1 MECLGI
7 EIDRVGL
14 PSVRIYNV
22 YRPPEDGKDLKM
34 DPLAMNE
41 RTIICGDLNTRH
53 PSWCPSR
60 VANQAGTKLHAWL
73 SSNAATVWNEP
84 TTPTRDASNT
94 SPDVTIAAGLPHTI
108 LNWRTEEA
116 WGADHRTLMFDI
128 PRGYRHRKETPRA
141 GIAWGR
147 ADWKKFTEH
156 LENTCAASPED
167 ETTDPHELAATLTGH
182 IRDAIRE
189 HIPKSTGKLP
199 PRPWWDKTLTPL
211 SRSKDAAF
219 RSFQQQ
225 KTEHAKTAYEE
236 ARARFAEAALHA
248 KTIYWGGIVD
258 KVNRGTDLGLLFR
271 TVREIDGKKTSSTL
285 PPLRSGERTTTDPAE
300 KATLLAKYYANVCK
314 KKTEPTPTTKPAT
327 PSDERQET
335 TNKTQHNT
343 EVCKKKTGS
352 TPTTEPATP
361 SGKRQ
366 ETANNE
372 AEGPITLA
380 EIERAVE
387 KLKAKASTDPEGLCP
402 QVYKAMEKGTLQAL
416 LKVINASWDNATIPK
431 PWKEA
436 HAIPLPKPGKDK
448 SEPAGYRPISLTSV
462 AAKIMETVIRERL
475 DFIIEGDSYPHVRPF
490 TECQGGFRKGR
501 GTEEQLFKTVT
512 TVDRSLRDECHTCL
526 LVFDLAK
533 AFDTVD
539 HDRLIAIM
547 KRRGIPPK
555 IVRWVEAFLQDRKAK
570 FRVEGKYGEEVT
582 LESGVP
588 QGTVL
593 GPVLFLLY
601 IDDLGEKLSTMPKPT
616 RTNPN
621 SVTPSLFADDV
632 GVVVAGRSAAGFKE
646 TVQRVVNALST
657 WASEAKMDL
666 AYKKTEA
673 VQFRPID
680 KSGNRPAN
688 MRRRVHPPLITFPNS
703 HQKVTEAPTEFG
715 RKAHEQDGALRYIDP
730 SSPHN
735 KKRIVSIG
743 GVPTTTQP
751 QWRRNI
757 HRIGET
763 AQNPIEFTVVSDLQ
777 WKDKVTLLGLT
788 IDDRLNFTAHID
800 RILQSA
806 GRRVNLVQLVSG
818 TKWGHKTEVLRALY
832 MAYALPVLTYGMAVY
847 IRYASKKDVDR
858 IECLHRTAL
867 CAVVGCKKTT
877 LTEAVLT
884 EARMLPIR
892 SITDLRTGALA
903 EKMATKTMWKDV
915 LHPRRTNDTL
925 PQSFLILKKTARTS
939 KPRREKHAPNPFPPW
954 KPPPEL
960 HICASLPKKSKS
972 AEENRRK
979 AEAVLDGLPSPT
991 YIVWTDGSVAALK
1004 RRHAQYQLLHGTTVT
1019 TDEVT
1024 RWGGA
1029 GLVVYYR
1036 REESWRDATPMKGTR
1051 LSRQAGKWATS
1062 YRAEQVAMKIALES
1076 LELKLG
1082 KREVLEGEPT
1092 SRHIWVLSDSSSLL
1106 NVLSQG
1112 PHKQQERDNV
1122 RIWQALEKLV
1132 AKGYTPVLQ
1141 FVYGHCGLA
1150 GNEEA
1155 DGLAKQGV
1163 SQTGEETQ
1171 PPMTVGTAK
1180 ARYREHAWE
1189 ALHAASM
1196 RESPYQP
1203 GGPLPYTQLVR
1214 GRKVPKTA
1222 HLTRRAE
1229 REIRQLRT
1237 GHHQLLRN
1245 CYRDDWMDLAA
1256 EERQATR
1263 PCQLCDATPICP
1275 LTHLFLEC
1283 RIGGDER
1290 ATMWRRVHKAIP
1302 DTPRE
1307 KPTPR
1312 ERHKLLWPLLF
1323 ELPEAAL
1330 AYLQA
1335 VGLVPKYEVYEDP
1348 PEPGTPELDGNM
1360 AAAATNGVDNTFDLE
1375 GSSSEDAEGWA

>member
-777 WKDKVTLLGLT
+777 WKDKVT
-788 IDDRLNFTAHID
+788 
-800 RILQSA
+800 
-806 GRRVNLVQLVSG
+806 
-818 TKWGHKTEVLRALY
+818 
-832 MAYALPVLTYGMAVY
+832 
-847 IRYASKKDVDR
+847 
-858 IECLHRTAL
+858 
-867 CAVVGCKKTT
+867 
-877 LTEAVLT
+877 
-884 EARMLPIR
+884 
-892 SITDLRTGALA
+892 
-903 EKMATKTMWKDV
+903 
-915 LHPRRTNDTL
+915 
-925 PQSFLILKKTARTS
+925 
-939 KPRREKHAPNPFPPW
+939 
-954 KPPPEL
+954 
-960 HICASLPKKSKS
+960 
-972 AEENRRK
+972 
-979 AEAVLDGLPSPT
+979 
-991 YIVWTDGSVAALK
+991 
-1004 RRHAQYQLLHGTTVT
+1004 
-1019 TDEVT
+1019 
-1024 RWGGA
+1024 
-1029 GLVVYYR
+1029 
-1036 REESWRDATPMKGTR
+1036 
-1051 LSRQAGKWATS
+1051 
-1062 YRAEQVAMKIALES
+1062 
-1076 LELKLG
+1076 
-1082 KREVLEGEPT
+1082 
-1092 SRHIWVLSDSSSLL
+1092 
-1106 NVLSQG
+1106 
-1112 PHKQQERDNV
+1112 
-1122 RIWQALEKLV
+1122 
-1132 AKGYTPVLQ
+1132 
-1141 FVYGHCGLA
+1141 
-1150 GNEEA
+1150 
-1155 DGLAKQGV
+1155 
-1163 SQTGEETQ
+1163 
-1171 PPMTVGTAK
+1171 
-1180 ARYREHAWE
+1180 
-1189 ALHAASM
+1189 
-1196 RESPYQP
+1196 
-1203 GGPLPYTQLVR
+1203 
-1214 GRKVPKTA
+1214 
-1222 HLTRRAE
+1222 
-1229 REIRQLRT
+1229 
-1237 GHHQLLRN
+1237 
-1245 CYRDDWMDLAA
+1245 
-1256 EERQATR
+1256 
-1263 PCQLCDATPICP
+1263 P
-1275 LTHLFLEC
+1275 LTMT
-1283 RIGGDER
+1283 D
-1290 ATMWRRVHKAIP
+1290 
-1302 DTPRE
+1302 
-1307 KPTPR
+1307 
-1312 ERHKLLWPLLF
+1312 
-1323 ELPEAAL
+1323 
-1330 AYLQA
+1330 
-1335 VGLVPKYEVYEDP
+1335 
-1348 PEPGTPELDGNM
+1348 
-1360 AAAATNGVDNTFDLE
+1360 
-1375 GSSSEDAEGWA
+1375 

>member
-1 MECLGI
+1 M
-7 EIDRVGL
+7 
-14 PSVRIYNV
+14 
-22 YRPPEDGKDLKM
+22 K
-34 DPLAMNE
+34 
-41 RTIICGDLNTRH
+41 
-53 PSWCPSR
+53 
-60 VANQAGTKLHAWL
+60 
-73 SSNAATVWNEP
+73 
-84 TTPTRDASNT
+84 
-94 SPDVTIAAGLPHTI
+94 
-108 LNWRTEEA
+108 
-116 WGADHRTLMFDI
+116 
-128 PRGYRHRKETPRA
+128 
-141 GIAWGR
+141 
-147 ADWKKFTEH
+147 
-156 LENTCAASPED
+156 
-167 ETTDPHELAATLTGH
+167 
-182 IRDAIRE
+182 
-189 HIPKSTGKLP
+189 
-199 PRPWWDKTLTPL
+199 
-211 SRSKDAAF
+211 
-219 RSFQQQ
+219 
-225 KTEHAKTAYEE
+225 
-236 ARARFAEAALHA
+236 
-248 KTIYWGGIVD
+248 
-258 KVNRGTDLGLLFR
+258 
-271 TVREIDGKKTSSTL
+271 
-285 PPLRSGERTTTDPAE
+285 
-300 KATLLAKYYANVCK
+300 
-314 KKTEPTPTTKPAT
+314 
-327 PSDERQET
+327 
-335 TNKTQHNT
+335 
-343 EVCKKKTGS
+343 
-352 TPTTEPATP
+352 
-361 SGKRQ
+361 
-366 ETANNE
+366 
-372 AEGPITLA
+372 
-380 EIERAVE
+380 
-387 KLKAKASTDPEGLCP
+387 
-402 QVYKAMEKGTLQAL
+402 
-416 LKVINASWDNATIPK
+416 
-431 PWKEA
+431 
-436 HAIPLPKPGKDK
+436 
-448 SEPAGYRPISLTSV
+448 
-462 AAKIMETVIRERL
+462 
-475 DFIIEGDSYPHVRPF
+475 
-490 TECQGGFRKGR
+490 CQGGFRKGR

-539 HDRLIAIM
+539 HGRLIAIM

-621 SVTPSLFADDV
+621 NVTPSLFADDV

-903 EKMATKTMWKDV
+903 EKMATKTI
-915 LHPRRTNDTL
+915 P
-925 PQSFLILKKTARTS
+925 S
-939 KPRREKHAPNPFPPW
+939 RREKHAPNPFPPW

-979 AEAVLDGLPSPT
+979 VEAVLDGLPSPT

-1360 AAAATNGVDNTFDLE
+1360 AAAATYGVDNTFDLE

>member
-1 MECLGI
+1 
-7 EIDRVGL
+7 
-14 PSVRIYNV
+14 
-22 YRPPEDGKDLKM
+22 
-34 DPLAMNE
+34 
-41 RTIICGDLNTRH
+41 
-53 PSWCPSR
+53 
-60 VANQAGTKLHAWL
+60 
-73 SSNAATVWNEP
+73 
-84 TTPTRDASNT
+84 
-94 SPDVTIAAGLPHTI
+94 
-108 LNWRTEEA
+108 
-116 WGADHRTLMFDI
+116 MFDI